1 MVSIDFST
9 TTQLLHWYW
18 AIIIKARDWPDA
30 RGIWHNEAKN
40 FLVWINEEDH
50 LRVISMEKGGNI
62 KKVFTRFCDGLKKFE
77 SNLQEN
83 GYEIMWNEHL
93 GYVLTCPSNLGK
105 FLTSGLVRSTRP
117 QNLLGLNQTLRNWYP
132 RWCPLQT
139 RQPFKTRSIRRNLD
153 QAQTPKERNWWCW
166 YRCRRWCK
174 YFEIIRIKGIQLF

>member
-1 MVSIDFST
+1 MTDKEQDQLIADHFLFDRPVSPLLTCAGMVSIDFST

-105 FLTSGLVRSTRP
+105 FWTFDP
-117 QNLLGLNQTLRNWYP
+117 LGSHRLKIFP
-132 RWCPLQT
+132 
-139 RQPFKTRSIRRNLD
+139 S
-153 QAQTPKERNWWCW
+153 
-166 YRCRRWCK
+166 
-174 YFEIIRIKGIQLF
+174 